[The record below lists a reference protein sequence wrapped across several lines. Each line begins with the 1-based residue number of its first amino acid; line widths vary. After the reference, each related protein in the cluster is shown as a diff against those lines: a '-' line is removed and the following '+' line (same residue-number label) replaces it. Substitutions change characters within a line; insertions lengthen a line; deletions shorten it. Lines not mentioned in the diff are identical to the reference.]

1 VTSRLVWVA
10 LALVVLAI
18 PLTIA
23 ACGGDD
29 DDDGGDGGGD
39 QDEITAAIET
49 ATTGTDPGKC
59 TTVMTQQFVEQV
71 TFETGPTAVGLCRE
85 GTAPATPADSVDVAN
100 IEVDGDTAT
109 AEVAVTGGG
118 RLDGQTIV
126 VSLVKEG
133 DQWKLDHLDEFIE
146 FDQGAFADAVVEE
159 ASEAGEPRQTLD
171 CIRDAIDTAGP
182 EQSQAIYV
190 SDEPGGDFGLFGYCV
205 EG

>member
-1 VTSRLVWVA
+1 MSRLVWVA

-18 PLTIA
+18 PLTIT

-29 DDDGGDGGGD
+29 DDGGGGGGD

-49 ATTGTDPGKC
+49 AKTGTDPGKC

-71 TFETGPTAVGLCRE
+71 TFETGPTAVDLCRE

-133 DQWKLDHLDEFIE
+133 DQWKLDRLDEFIE
-146 FDQGAFADAVVEE
+146 FDQAAFADAVVEE
-159 ASEAGEPRQTLD
+159 ASDAGAPRETLD
-171 CIRDAIDTAGP
+171 CIREAIDTAGP

>member
-1 VTSRLVWVA
+1 MSRVASVA

-23 ACGGDD
+23 ACGDE
-29 DDDGGDGGGD
+29 DDDGGGGGAD
-39 QDEITAAIET
+39 QDEITAAIE
-49 ATTGTDPGKC
+49 ATTAGTDPGKC
-59 TTVMTQQFVEQV
+59 TTVLTQRFLEQV
-71 TFETGPTAVGLCRE
+71 TFETGPTAVDLCRE
-85 GTAPATPADSVDVAN
+85 GTAPATPADSVDVSN

-133 DQWKLDHLDEFIE
+133 DQWKVDHLDEFIE
-146 FDQGAFADAVVEE
+146 FDQRAFADAVVEE
-159 ASEAGEPRQTLD
+159 ASEAGAPRQAVD
-171 CIRDAIDTAGP
+171 CIRDAIEAAGP
-182 EQSQAIYV
+182 ERSQAIYV
-190 SDEPGGDFGLFGYCV
+190 SDEPGSDFGLFGYCV